1 MVHMKK
7 TEEYPFFVT
16 LVTLVTLCNACN
28 ARPSHLGGVE
38 LLQLLQ
44 KFIAVA
50 PRNYRLGS
58 AQLPQRLRAKPR
70 FCFFDIF
77 TCQNALFSKILL
89 TFAPSFEGKR
99 HFLN

>member
-7 TEEYPFFVT
+7 TEEYPFF
-16 LVTLVTLCNACN
+16 VTLVTLCNACN

-58 AQLPQRLRAKPR
+58 A
-70 FCFFDIF
+70 
-77 TCQNALFSKILL
+77 
-89 TFAPSFEGKR
+89 
-99 HFLN
+99 